1 MTVLYDYLSLQRHTE
16 KLDAL
21 KLLSAKRNK
30 FLRKRVQT
38 HSKILWYH
46 ETIVPILSKWTSQQV
61 VGLYVHLF
69 RWSGAGQVYR
79 TRYHG
84 ASPLSNWKFREE
96 TSTSGLILSP
106 KFCFTVQA
114 LELYC
119 DHKQSKGCMVP
130 PKTAFTS
137 QTFWFGMRRKKMS

>member
-1 MTVLYDYLSLQRHTE
+1 MTVFIWLFE
-16 KLDAL
+16 FIKKKLHAL

-46 ETIVPILSKWTSQQV
+46 ETIVPIFSKWTSQPV
-61 VGLYVHLF
+61 VGLYVHLL
-69 RWSGAGQVYR
+69 SSAGQVCR

-84 ASPLSNWKFREE
+84 ESPLSNWKLRKE

-114 LELYC
+114 LELILW
-119 DHKQSKGCMVP
+119 
-130 PKTAFTS
+130 S
-137 QTFWFGMRRKKMS
+137 QTIQGVHGASKDSVYMPNLLIWRVKKENELS